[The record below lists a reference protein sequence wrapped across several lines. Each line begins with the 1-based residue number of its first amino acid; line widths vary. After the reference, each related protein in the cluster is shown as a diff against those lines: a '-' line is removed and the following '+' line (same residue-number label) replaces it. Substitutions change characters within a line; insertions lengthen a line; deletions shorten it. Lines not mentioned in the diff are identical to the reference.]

1 MSMEED
7 PDIVQVI
14 IQACQSSGLDAAAA
28 HEIELRIR
36 AQYGG
41 LRVRIPKR
49 KKHPTRQEREL
60 VVADGV
66 TNMSNEE
73 IMGKHGI
80 SRATLYRMMKR
91 GTSGSNG

>member
-1 MSMEED
+1 MSTEED

-14 IQACQSSGLDAAAA
+14 MLACREVGLDAAAA

-41 LRVRIPKR
+41 MRVRIPKR
-49 KKHPTRQEREL
+49 KKHPTRQERAL

-91 GTSGSNG
+91 GTSGNNG